1 MNIISKLVKNDL
13 TKDLPYIA
21 FKKEKLN
28 DTCQKNKQVKTSFK
42 SKNTYQSKNL

>member
-13 TKDLPYIA
+13 IKDLPYIA

-28 DTCQKNKQVKTSFK
+28 DTC
-42 SKNTYQSKNL
+42 